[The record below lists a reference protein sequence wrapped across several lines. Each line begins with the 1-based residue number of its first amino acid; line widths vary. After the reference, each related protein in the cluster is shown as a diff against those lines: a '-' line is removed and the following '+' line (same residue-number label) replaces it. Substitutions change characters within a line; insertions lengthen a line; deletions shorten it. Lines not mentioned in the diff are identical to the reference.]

1 MSHNRNELTRLSAT
15 VKGRVQG
22 VGFRYYV
29 EDEAERLGLT
39 GYVLNNSD
47 GSVEVLAEGE
57 RKVLEGFLALLRK
70 GPSGSAVTDV
80 NFTFIP
86 ATGEFYDFTIKRWQS
101 W

>member
-1 MSHNRNELTRLSAT
+1 MSSDPSRLARLVAT
-15 VKGRVQG
+15 VRGRVQG

-29 EDEAERLGLT
+29 EGEAERLGLT
-39 GYVLNNSD
+39 GYVRNDSD
-47 GSVEVLAEGE
+47 GGVEVVAEGD